1 MIISGVGNDPYPW
14 KIYGKGGLRLREQ
27 EVTKTDADHLGGI
40 ALLSA
45 LPDAARFALEKQ
57 CTWRRYASHTQIID
71 RDSDSCDIYFVT
83 SGAVRVVNFSPS
95 GREVSFDDVEA
106 GGFFGE
112 LSAIDGR
119 PRSATVVARIDTVV
133 ATLSPTVFQRL
144 AAENPSVS
152 GAIFERL
159 AAIIRQ
165 ATDRIMDLSTLGAHN
180 RVHAELLRLGR
191 QKEFAENV
199 AVIDPAPIHADIASR
214 VSTTRETVARVLS
227 ELSRKELISRQ
238 KGTLIVHDLDRLE
251 SLVDDLKQ

>member
-1 MIISGVGNDPYPW
+1 LG
-14 KIYGKGGLRLREQ
+14 LREQ

-40 ALLSA
+40 ALLAA
-45 LPDAARFALEKQ
+45 LPDAARIALEKQ
-57 CTWRRYASHTQIID
+57 CTWRRYDSHTQIID
-71 RDSDSCDIYFVT
+71 RDSDSRDIYFVT
-83 SGAVRVVNFSPS
+83 SGAVRVVNFSSS

-133 ATLSPTVFQRL
+133 ATLSPAVFQRL

-152 GAIFERL
+152 GAIVERL

-191 QKEFAENV
+191 PNEIADNV

-214 VSTTRETVARVLS
+214 VSTTRETVARVLG
-227 ELSRKELISRQ
+227 ELARKGLISRQ

>member
-1 MIISGVGNDPYPW
+1 
-14 KIYGKGGLRLREQ
+14 
-27 EVTKTDADHLGGI
+27 
-40 ALLSA
+40 
-45 LPDAARFALEKQ
+45 
-57 CTWRRYASHTQIID
+57 
-71 RDSDSCDIYFVT
+71 
-83 SGAVRVVNFSPS
+83 VRVVNFSPS

-112 LSAIDGR
+112 LSAIDGL

-152 GAIFERL
+152 GAIVERL

-191 QKEFAENV
+191 LNEIADNV

-227 ELSRKELISRQ
+227 ELSRKGLISRQ